1 MRLHIWS
8 NAGHRTQDTFA
19 LSCTSVGARRAALLG
34 TLSRVSSAEEW
45 YFTVPDDDAELLAEF
60 RRHGV
65 RPGGRMH
72 VSVVPDEQESANDD
86 GRTRRLSFVGSIQA
100 EPDLAER
107 IDKYLKGFGRG

>member
-45 YFTVPDDDAELLAEF
+45 YFTVPDDDAELPAEF

-65 RPGGRMH
+65 RPGAGCMCRSSLMNR
-72 VSVVPDEQESANDD
+72 SPSAMPILAWVAL
-86 GRTRRLSFVGSIQA
+86 TRRS
-100 EPDLAER
+100 
-107 IDKYLKGFGRG
+107 